1 MTKSIYFYRNNG
13 TLQRIDLDEVFALE
27 TAKNYVKFY
36 TPEGKHVVRISLE
49 SAMKQLKDK
58 GFVQIHRY
66 YAVAIEKIHVIDKEN
81 VYFSQNKEDNLP
93 ITKSYYANLISRLKM
108 LGEVGETD
116 NEIG

>member
-36 TPEGKHVVRISLE
+36 TKEGIHIVRTSLE
-49 SAMKQLKDK
+49 TAMKHLKDK

-66 YAVAIEKIHVIDKEN
+66 YAVAIDKIHVIDKEN
-81 VYFSQNKEDNLP
+81 VYFSQSKEDNLP
-93 ITKSYYANLISRLKM
+93 ITKGYYQNLIKQLKM
-108 LGEVGETD
+108 IGEEGD
-116 NEIG
+116 HD